1 MGARHPAATVPAEA
15 REGPADQLGRDRA
28 AVDRRRLSA
37 APPKARGQDDGR
49 LRAGPSAWAP
59 CARGSGR
66 RASTAAVTPLLL
78 IPLLLYAPA
87 ASAGPSKAQR
97 AGARETL
104 TRIIEDVGRTTAHRY
119 GARDDRGAPLEGL
132 KVVQVGSH
140 YVGAYHAPG
149 GGRFNVHIATSRDLI
164 EWTRRTTLDEDAS
177 QPTIAALPNGGV
189 LVAYEKTT
197 LLDVLPRAP
206 LPAALAGPTD
216 IIDGP
221 LNRIRV
227 RFRYYRSVEALLDGQ
242 HSGQFTAPRSLSP
255 TAEGTPSITKVRL
268 RRGLISRSRI
278 EVGLHYFADLD
289 RNGTPDV
296 DRLATATLTNFNTWK
311 ARSERDLDA
320 DLLTLRSFHEGF
332 GVPPRGSIGDR
343 DQIVL
348 NGVRLELQEAQYI
361 PGDYSSWRLFLI
373 DPRHRVPRPLE
384 IATGDTS
391 RSVGNPTAT
400 ALTAPSGR
408 PAILVTMY
416 VFAEGA
422 GPHEAGP
429 LVFYVER

>member
-1 MGARHPAATVPAEA
+1 M
-15 REGPADQLGRDRA
+15 ADQLGRDRPGRRE
-28 AVDRRRLSA
+28 DRRSA
-37 APPKARGQDDGR
+37 CVRYGVR
-49 LRAGPSAWAP
+49 HLRAPRAGGDA
-59 CARGSGR
+59 R
-66 RASTAAVTPLLL
+66 RAFTVAFAPLVL
-78 IPLLLYAPA
+78 IPLLLYAPP
-87 ASAGPSKAQR
+87 ASAGPSKVQR
-97 AGARETL
+97 ADARETL
-104 TRIIEDVGRTTAHRY
+104 KRIIEQVGRTTAHRY

-132 KVVQVGSH
+132 KVVQAGGH

-164 EWTRRTTLDEDAS
+164 KWTRRRTLDEDAS
-177 QPTIAALPNGGV
+177 QPTIAALPNGGI

-197 LLDVLPRAP
+197 LLDLLPRAP
-206 LPAALAGPTD
+206 LPPSLAGPTD

-227 RFRYYRSVEALLDGQ
+227 RFRYYRSVDALLDGQ
-242 HSGQFTAPRSLSP
+242 HGSEFTAPRSLSP

-268 RRGLISRSRI
+268 RNGLISQSRI
-278 EVGLHYFADLD
+278 DVGLHYFADLD

-296 DRLATATLTNFNTWK
+296 DRLATATLTNFNTWQAK
-311 ARSERDLDA
+311 PEHDLDA
-320 DLLTLRSFHEGF
+320 DLLRLRSFHDGF
-332 GVPPRGSIGDR
+332 SAPPRGSIGDR

-373 DPRHRVPRPLE
+373 DPRYRVPRPLE
-384 IATGDTS
+384 VATGHTS
-391 RSVGNPTAT
+391 RSFGNPSAT

-422 GPHEAGP
+422 APHEAGP